1 MPMADGGEGTV
12 QSVIDAT
19 GGELIHLEVMDP
31 LMRPTSS
38 FYGITGDGSTAVIEM
53 AAASG
58 LEKLV
63 VTERNPWI
71 TTTYGT
77 GELIRHALER
87 GCRKVMIG
95 IGGSATNDCGF
106 GMAKALGVRFW
117 NADGIVT
124 EDGGGVLNSITRIDA
139 SGIHRDISSAEIK
152 VACDVSNP
160 LCGPEGASAVYGPQK
175 GADQE
180 MVKKLDANLAYFAGM
195 IKSQLDIDV
204 ATIPGSGAAGGLGAG
219 LIAFLHATLMKGF
232 DMVAELTGLEDHIK
246 NADLVITGEG
256 KIDGQTQFGKTP
268 YGVALLAKKIGIPVI
283 AVGGKIDP
291 GAEVLYDHGITA
303 LFPIADGPIT
313 LEESIRRAEELLEK
327 TGERI
332 ARMLEI

>member
-1 MPMADGGEGTV
+1 
-12 QSVIDAT
+12 
-19 GGELIHLEVMDP
+19 
-31 LMRPTSS
+31 
-38 FYGITGDGSTAVIEM
+38 
-53 AAASG
+53 
-58 LEKLV
+58 
-63 VTERNPWI
+63 
-71 TTTYGT
+71 
-77 GELIRHALER
+77 
-87 GCRKVMIG
+87 
-95 IGGSATNDCGF
+95 
-106 GMAKALGVRFW
+106 
-117 NADGIVT
+117 
-124 EDGGGVLNSITRIDA
+124 
-139 SGIHRDISSAEIK
+139 
-152 VACDVSNP
+152 
-160 LCGPEGASAVYGPQK
+160 
-175 GADQE
+175 
-180 MVKKLDANLAYFAGM
+180 
-195 IKSQLDIDV
+195 
-204 ATIPGSGAAGGLGAG
+204 
-219 LIAFLHATLMKGF
+219 MKGF